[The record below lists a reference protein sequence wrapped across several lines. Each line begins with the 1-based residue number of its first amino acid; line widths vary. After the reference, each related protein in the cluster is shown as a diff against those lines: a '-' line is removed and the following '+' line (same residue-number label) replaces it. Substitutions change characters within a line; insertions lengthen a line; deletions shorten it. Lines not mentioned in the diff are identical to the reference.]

1 MTIEV
6 RKSGSDGEH
15 SQFHDFIDFGDAG
28 GIPLKDDLFRRGQAN
43 PHQPVRTGGFLVN
56 HQSVIFAVWLGIA
69 VLALV
74 AANLYQWHTRRLLS
88 RSRREVSSLADRRV
102 PTTVAVDGSIS
113 RIAS

>member
-1 MTIEV
+1 V
-6 RKSGSDGEH
+6 S
-15 SQFHDFIDFGDAG
+15 
-28 GIPLKDDLFRRGQAN
+28 
-43 PHQPVRTGGFLVN
+43 

-88 RSRREVSSLADRRV
+88 QSRREVRLLADRRL
-102 PTTVAVDGSIS
+102 PAAVAANRSTS